1 MANEILI
8 FEFESN
14 DRNPN
19 TNGSKR
25 VFSAE
30 IGSVVVRMIVKGVQG
45 SGLNTGLVVL
55 SDVTVPRP
63 MWDSHK
69 EVILAPMKKS
79 A

>member
-1 MANEILI
+1 MANEILT

-14 DRNPN
+14 NKNPN
-19 TNGSKR
+19 ANGSKR

-30 IGSVVVRMIVKGVQG
+30 IGSVVVRMVVKGVQG
-45 SGLNTGLVVL
+45 SGLNTSLVTL

-63 MWDSHK
+63 TWDLHK
-69 EVILAPMKKS
+69 DVILAPMKKS